1 MRIRTK
7 RVIHVKVKPKVEQLR
22 IISYLFSPAEQIHNF
37 KSKGSDFVFTGIVEE
52 IGTVVSIRKGVKS
65 SSLTL
70 QGNHIF
76 EDMQIGDSIAVNGV
90 CLTVTGKTAN
100 TFTADVMAET
110 LRRSSL
116 GSLSKGSQVNM
127 ERAMAANGRFG
138 GHIVSGHIDGTGEIE
153 SFVRED
159 NAVWVTIK
167 TSTKLLKYIIEKG
180 SIAIDGISLTVA
192 YVDNRCFKVSLIPH
206 TAGNTTLLTK
216 KAGDIVN
223 LENDIV
229 GKYID
234 KLLHFEDSESGEEML
249 QSDERISMEFLAQNG
264 FI

>member
-1 MRIRTK
+1 M
-7 RVIHVKVKPKVEQLR
+7 
-22 IISYLFSPAEQIHNF
+22 
-37 KSKGSDFVFTGIVEE
+37 FTGIIEE
-52 IGTVVSIRKGVKS
+52 IGTVVSISKGAKS
-65 SSLTL
+65 SSLIL
-70 QGNHIF
+70 QGDVIF
-76 EDMQIGDSIAVNGV
+76 EDMHIGDSIAVNGV
-90 CLTVTGKTAN
+90 CLTVTGINTK

-116 GSLSKGSQVNM
+116 GSLTKGSKVNM

-153 SFVRED
+153 SFVKED
-159 NAVWVTIK
+159 TAVWVTIQTTEK
-167 TSTKLLKYIIEKG
+167 ILKYIIEKG
-180 SIAIDGISLTVA
+180 SITIDGVSLTVA

-206 TAGNTTLLTK
+206 TAAHTTLLTK
-216 KAGDIVN
+216 KAGEIVN

-234 KLLHFEDSESGEEML
+234 KLLHFENRKLDEDMETGE
-249 QSDERISMEFLAQNG
+249 ISMEFLADNG